1 MNDDFATMQVLA
13 DLAGWHFDALLKGA
27 GCYILVLVDT
37 TGYEMQF
44 KGDTPEEAVRVTCE
58 RLSSIVE
65 TVRG

>member
-1 MNDDFATMQVLA
+1 MRNKSI
-13 DLAGWHFDALLKGA
+13 DALLKGA

-37 TGYEMQF
+37 MGYEMQF

-65 TVRG
+65 TVHG